1 MSIFSRPSKS
11 ESHPAGLGVIAG
23 TLICVASLV
32 FAPAMASAEESP
44 PPEAATAP
52 AEPVAPAE
60 PAAPPAPAAPLTVV
74 TTDAPVE
81 SVLASEVEE
90 PTVTLFA
97 AEAPAPPA
105 LPAPGDPCAPAV
117 CIDNGT
123 ILLAVNPTGELNT
136 SDATG
141 SKAGAGDAGLE
152 YLPTGNDATSPGCLC
167 EGWGVADPASGVW
180 GGANIAELGAGGANL
195 TIESFEWTT
204 STAKSV
210 VLVNNDT
217 DGPVFRVTHEYVP
230 SPLTPNLYQVNVSI
244 QNLTGETIAVVQYRR
259 VMDWDIEPTAFDEYV
274 TMNTG
279 TASAITFTSNDGFAS
294 SNPLTGPA
302 DRGFTGDFTNAGPDD
317 HGALFDFTFGPL
329 APGQILT
336 FITYYGA
343 AGNEAA
349 AIDAL
354 RAVGA
359 EAYSFGKPNVEPLDG
374 SPNTFIFAF
383 GNVGGGAIFPT
394 DPAPE
399 VIPAVLL
406 APTPRAVVQAVQA
419 APVLAETGGDPGTAA
434 LGALS
439 TVLFIGAGAAVLWA
453 ARRRSGLEV

>member
-11 ESHPAGLGVIAG
+11 ESHPSRLGFIAG

-32 FAPAMASAEESP
+32 FAPAMASAEEAP
-44 PPEAATAP
+44 PPEEVATAP
-52 AEPVAPAE
+52 TE
-60 PAAPPAPAAPLTVV
+60 PAAPVEPSAPVTVV

-81 SVLASEVEE
+81 AVLASEVEE
-90 PTVTLFA
+90 PTLTLFG
-97 AEAPAPPA
+97 AEAPSALA
-105 LPAPGDPCAPAV
+105 LPDPSDPCAPAV

-136 SDATG
+136 PDAAG
-141 SKAGAGDAGLE
+141 SKAGEGDAGLE

-180 GGANIAELGAGGANL
+180 GGANISDLGEGGENL
-195 TIESFEWTT
+195 TLESFDWTA

-210 VLVNNDT
+210 VLVKNDAG
-217 DGPVFRVTHEYVP
+217 GPVFRVTHEYVP

-274 TMNTG
+274 TLNTG
-279 TASAITFTSNDGFAS
+279 TASAITFTSNDGFAP
-294 SNPLTGPA
+294 SNPLSGPA
-302 DRGFTGDFTNAGPDD
+302 DLGFTGDFVNAGPDD
-317 HGALFDFTFGPL
+317 HGALFDFAFGPL

-349 AIDAL
+349 AIEAL

-359 EAYSFGKPNVEPLDG
+359 EAYSFGKPNAEPLDG

-394 DPAPE
+394 EPVPE
-399 VIPAVLL
+399 VTPAVLP
-406 APTPRAVVQAVQA
+406 APAPQAVVQA
-419 APVLAETGGDPGTAA
+419 APSLAETGGDAGTAA

-439 TVLFIGAGAAVLWA
+439 AVLFIGAGAAVLWA
-453 ARRRSGLEV
+453 ARRRGSQEV